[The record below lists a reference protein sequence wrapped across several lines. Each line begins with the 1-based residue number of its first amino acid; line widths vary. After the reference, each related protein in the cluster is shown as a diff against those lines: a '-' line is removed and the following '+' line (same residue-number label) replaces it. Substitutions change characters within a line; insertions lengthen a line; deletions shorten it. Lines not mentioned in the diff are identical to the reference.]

1 MRYHLLGLLF
11 SINFSAHSQEPSV
24 LDTCYDGGARTFY
37 QTIGQ
42 SLGYF
47 DRSQVGLSI
56 VYWEINK
63 GEIQNIIII
72 NSLGKLTDRELTR
85 VLQLTSG
92 NWMVKESINKYY
104 LPIKFQD
111 FYDFYVDPLP
121 SNYLEE
127 VVVKKYAG
135 PSVKTDEELITKLN
149 QSIEKGKFKSAISN
163 LDKIIQRNPLNQQLR
178 ETRIY
183 CYQQLNLDEGA
194 CQEIDF
200 IKNYLH
206 KTSKY
211 NCK

>member
-1 MRYHLLGLLF
+1 
-11 SINFSAHSQEPSV
+11 

-42 SLGYF
+42 NLGYL

-72 NSLGKLTDRELTR
+72 NSLGKLTDKELTS

-121 SNYLEE
+121 SNYLDE
-127 VVVKKYAG
+127 VVVKKYGG

-149 QSIEKGKFKSAISN
+149 QSIDKGKFKSAISN

-206 KTSKY
+206 KNSKY